1 MATVEPDQPAFGAG
15 ICPLAGLPN
24 VRATR
29 LARRIENPAFVGVK
43 SGFPAITEALLDD
56 DHRSQAEQRQDQL
69 KATVEESMTTSI
81 STKSVPTGRCPF
93 AGPALPTPDGGS
105 GVEEGSAADL
115 WRDQPVVDAIDRWSA
130 SDAPDGLALAQLITA
145 HIHTIGKHF
154 LSVPILTRLSE
165 IRRQHGARDSFLDA
179 FLDGILDKFEGR
191 YYNRTYLAL
200 PLLERI
206 CEDPQSGLDPERLSV
221 LLMADIVWHETA
233 TAATESSS
241 DRPDPKTLR
250 KRVTHALRFVA
261 SCRDADSNDVGRD
274 LDLAEVLET
283 PPALPATRAADWF
296 DVSVQPVY
304 VAHDEYFFMRALQA
318 HEMVFTTLAADIRAA
333 TTSLRGGRFEDAV
346 SHLEHADKVFA
357 RAAMLFRLVATMRP
371 AHFHAFREFTQG
383 ASAIQSEQY
392 KRFEIACG
400 APRVERLRSAAFTNV
415 PAVQADAIA
424 GQDNLSEAY
433 LDARCDGAFVAHE
446 WDALDAALTG
456 LEAGHQRWK
465 ATHHSLAA
473 RMLGDAAGSGYTTG
487 VPYLRKCIDNRLF
500 WRLGET
506 YLDGSKAS

>member
-1 MATVEPDQPAFGAG
+1 
-15 ICPLAGLPN
+15 
-24 VRATR
+24 
-29 LARRIENPAFVGVK
+29 VK
-43 SGFPAITEALLDD
+43 PGFPAITEALRDD
-56 DHRSQAEQRQDQL
+56 DHLSQAEQRQDQL
-69 KATVEESMTTSI
+69 KATAEETMTTSI

-93 AGPALPTPDGGS
+93 AGPALPAPAGAS
-105 GVEEGSAADL
+105 GVAVGSAADL

-130 SDAPDGLALAQLITA
+130 GDSPDGLALAQLITA
-145 HIHTIGKHF
+145 HVRAIGKHF

-200 PLLERI
+200 PLLEKI
-206 CEDPQSGLDPERLSV
+206 CDDPQSGLDPERLSA
-221 LLMADIVWHETA
+221 LLMADIIRHENA
-233 TAATESSS
+233 VAATESTS

-261 SCRDADSNDVGRD
+261 SWRGADSNDVGRD
-274 LDLAEVLET
+274 LDLAEVLENL
-283 PPALPATRAADWF
+283 PALPATRAADWF

-346 SHLEHADKVFA
+346 SHLEHANTVFA

-371 AHFHAFREFTQG
+371 ADFHAFREYTQG

-400 APRVERLRSAAFTNV
+400 APTVERLHSDAFTNV

-424 GQDNLSEAY
+424 GHDNLSAAY
-433 LDARCDGAFVAHE
+433 LDARHDGAFAPDQWE
-446 WDALDAALTG
+446 ILDAALTR
-456 LEAGHQRWK
+456 LEVAHQKWK
-465 ATHHSLAA
+465 GTHHSMAS

-487 VPYLRKCIDNRLF
+487 VPYLQKCIDNRLF
-500 WRLGET
+500 RQLGDT
-506 YLDGSKAS
+506 YLGGSKAS